1 VFPLPEFANLILAWV
16 DTGTVDPRLLEN
28 ICTQIA
34 RAPLDRLEA
43 NARSGADLVG
53 RLASVPG
60 AVRAT
65 RAWLGKE
72 RLGRLAQVS
81 PQQALHVVNL
91 VVDALLE
98 RHPAH
103 GLILFA
109 HKDWVLRLVVD
120 AISIL
125 TEAQAEQK

>member
-1 VFPLPEFANLILAWV
+1 MLPLPEFANLILSWAE
-16 DTGTVDPRLLEN
+16 TGAADPRLLDGV
-28 ICTQIA
+28 CGRIA
-34 RAPLDRLEA
+34 RVPLDKLEETA
-43 NARSGADLVG
+43 ASGADLVG
-53 RLASVPG
+53 RLAAVPG
-60 AVRAT
+60 AVRAART
-65 RAWLGKE
+65 WLGKE

-81 PQQALHVVNL
+81 PQQALYVVNL
-91 VVDALLE
+91 VVDTLLE

-120 AISIL
+120 AIIIL

>member
-1 VFPLPEFANLILAWV
+1 MLPLAEFANLILSWV
-16 DTGTVDPRLLEN
+16 DTGAVDPRLLESV
-28 ICTQIA
+28 CDRIA
-34 RAPLDRLEA
+34 AVPSDKLIA
-43 NARSGADLVG
+43 AAASGADLVG
-53 RLASVPG
+53 RLAAVPG
-60 AVRAT
+60 AVRAA

-72 RLGRLAQVS
+72 RLDRLAQVS

-91 VVDALLE
+91 VVDTLLE

-120 AISIL
+120 AITLI
-125 TEAQAEQK
+125 EARARDK